1 MKKPEF
7 ISLATNEMHDLI
19 DEIYEALMDGEYKVA
34 LAKMNTLTYLV
45 RDLKQTFS
53 NEN

>member
-1 MKKPEF
+1 LNRPEF
-7 ISLATNEMHDLI
+7 ISLATNEMHDLVN
-19 DEIYEALMDGEYKVA
+19 EIYEALMDNEKKTA
-34 LAKMNTLTYLV
+34 MAKMNTLTYLV